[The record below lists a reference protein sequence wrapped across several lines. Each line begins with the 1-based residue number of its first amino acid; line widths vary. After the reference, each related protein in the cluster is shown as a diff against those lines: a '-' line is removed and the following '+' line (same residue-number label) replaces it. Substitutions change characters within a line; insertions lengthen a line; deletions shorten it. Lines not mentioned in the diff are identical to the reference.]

1 MSVTLATKR
10 QLWAL
15 YCITKHDYRNEN
27 LTYEEAYAL
36 IKKLGKSDYNKATKK
51 TNMKDEFMKYY
62 KEHILPKVVVEI
74 KSAMNIVSV
83 VAEDTNYM
91 KGTGPDGTAKQ
102 YIFRGSGCSISY
114 LDYDKRSKRAA
125 ELEQVFRS
133 VRFNECKKLVEK
145 SFSKKLLNQME
156 KEGCPIGAIYCQDY
170 NVNSTLYHGVV
181 SFAKNILKI
190 NSHFDYITRL
200 D

>member
-1 MSVTLATKR
+1 MSVTSATKR

-27 LTYEEAYAL
+27 LTYEEASAL
-36 IKKLGKSDYNKATKK
+36 IKKLGNSDYKK

-62 KEHILPKVVVEI
+62 KEHILPKVVAEI

-91 KGTGPDGTAKQ
+91 KGTDHDGTAKQ

-114 LDYDKRSKRAA
+114 LDYDKRSKKAA

-156 KEGCPIGAIYCQDY
+156 KEGWPIGAIYCQDY
-170 NVNSTLYHGVV
+170 NVNSTLYNGVV

-190 NSHFDYITRL
+190 NSRFDYITRL

>member
-1 MSVTLATKR
+1 MSATKR

-27 LTYEEAYAL
+27 LTYEEASAL
-36 IKKLGKSDYNKATKK
+36 IKKLGNSDYKK

-62 KEHILPKVVVEI
+62 KEQILPKVVAEI
-74 KSAMNIVSV
+74 KSAMNNVSV
-83 VAEDTNYM
+83 VTEDTNYM

-114 LDYDKRSKRAA
+114 LDYDKRSKKAA

-156 KEGCPIGAIYCQDY
+156 K
-170 NVNSTLYHGVV
+170 
-181 SFAKNILKI
+181 AKIRI
-190 NSHFDYITRL
+190 
-200 D
+200 